1 MKSLITVILLLFS
14 MITHAQ
20 TVITN
25 VNVIDVQNG
34 RVVPAQSVLIKG
46 EIIDQVQSAKK
57 FKSPSGALIVD
68 GTGKYLIPGLIDT
81 HIHFFQSGGLYTRP
95 DGLDL
100 RSRVP
105 YEKERAAGFSNA
117 PDYMRRYLCLG
128 ITTVIDVGGP
138 MNNFVIRD
146 SISKNVLSPNVF
158 VTGPL
163 FSMVDR
169 KKLELN
175 DPPIV
180 KIASKE
186 AADSLFAKML
196 PHKPDFIKIW
206 YVVTP
211 ALPADK
217 TFPIVQ
223 YVASVTHQNKLKLAV
238 HATELNT
245 ARLAIEAGADILVHS
260 ISDEILPDDFVA
272 LLKSK
277 NISYNPTLIVGSN
290 YMKVFS
296 GKLDIHPQDLAWANA
311 FAYGSLTD
319 PERIPEEEMPAVLKM
334 LRKNGIPIQR
344 SKADSINRI
353 NLMKLVKAGVT
364 IMTGTDAGNVGT
376 MHASS
381 YYQELEAMRSAG
393 MSNAEILRASTIAA
407 AKAFSSDTKLGSVTK
422 GKLADLV
429 LLEKNP
435 LEHLDALNTISYV
448 IKNGRL
454 LKVDTLINE
463 SPEAVV
469 QRQLNAYN
477 ARNIDAFLET
487 YSDDIEIYNF
497 PAELLMKGKEKM
509 RERYSSLFSTVTNLY
524 CDLTNRIIKGNIV
537 IDHEK
542 VRAGERQLQAIA
554 VYEVTNGKIKKVTFI
569 R

>member
-1 MKSLITVILLLFS
+1 
-14 MITHAQ
+14 
-20 TVITN
+20 
-25 VNVIDVQNG
+25 
-34 RVVPAQSVLIKG
+34 
-46 EIIDQVQSAKK
+46 
-57 FKSPSGALIVD
+57 
-68 GTGKYLIPGLIDT
+68 
-81 HIHFFQSGGLYTRP
+81 
-95 DGLDL
+95 
-100 RSRVP
+100 
-105 YEKERAAGFSNA
+105 
-117 PDYMRRYLCLG
+117 
-128 ITTVIDVGGP
+128 
-138 MNNFVIRD
+138 
-146 SISKNVLSPNVF
+146 
-158 VTGPL
+158 
-163 FSMVDR
+163 MVDR

-260 ISDEILPDDFVA
+260 ISDEILPDDFVS

-277 NISYNPTLIVGSN
+277 NMSYNPTLIVGSN

-296 GKLDIHPQDLAWANA
+296 GKLDIHPQDLTWANA

-393 MSNAEILRASTIAA
+393 MSNAEILKASTIAA
-407 AKAFSSDTKLGSVTK
+407 AKAFGSDTKLGSVAK

-435 LEHLDALNTISYV
+435 LEHLEALNTISHV

-454 LKVDTLINE
+454 LKADTLIIE

-477 ARNIDAFLET
+477 ARNIDAFLDT

-509 RERYSSLFSTVTNLY
+509 RERYSSLFSNVTNLY

-542 VRAGERQLQAIA
+542 VRVGERQLQAIA
-554 VYEVTNGKIKKVTFI
+554 VYEVANGKIKKVTFI

>member
-1 MKSLITVILLLFS
+1 MKSLITVFLLLLS
-14 MITHAQ
+14 LITLAQ

-34 RVVPAQSVLIKG
+34 RVIPAQSVLIKG
-46 EIIDQVQSAKK
+46 EIIDQVQSSKK
-57 FKSPSGALIVD
+57 FKSPSGALTVD

-117 PDYMRRYLCLG
+117 PDYMRRYLRLG

-146 SISKNVLSPNVF
+146 SIAKNVLSPNVF

-260 ISDEILPDDFVA
+260 ISDEILPDDFVS

-277 NISYNPTLIVGSN
+277 NMSYNPTLIVGSN

-296 GKLDIHPQDLAWANA
+296 GKLDIHPQDLTWANA

-393 MSNAEILRASTIAA
+393 MSNAEILKASTIAA
-407 AKAFSSDTKLGSVTK
+407 AKAFGSDTKLGSVAK

-435 LEHLDALNTISYV
+435 LEHLEALNTISHV

-454 LKVDTLINE
+454 LKADTLIIE

-477 ARNIDAFLET
+477 ARNIDAFLDT

-509 RERYSSLFSTVTNLY
+509 RERYSSLFSNVTNLY

-542 VRAGERQLQAIA
+542 VRVGERQLQAIA
-554 VYEVTNGKIKKVTFI
+554 VYEVANGKIKKVTFI